1 MRFPREALGALAP
14 IERFTNQVRTALMT
28 GIGSLLGHNGRTNQ
42 LHWRKIVNK
51 FLSTVVGAAALA
63 MVTASA
69 WAQAYPTV
77 DLLSSGTTVVGEVL
91 HYPTSGPA
99 KVTVSIV
106 TIAPG
111 AETAFHRHPAPLVAY
126 ILEGEMSV
134 DYGAKGIKNYRKGD
148 ALIEA
153 MDVSHRGMNA
163 GPNLVKILAVYLG
176 AEGTANVALEK

>member
-1 MRFPREALGALAP
+1 MNKFLATVVAVGVLALAP
-14 IERFTNQVRTALMT
+14 AIT
-28 GIGSLLGHNGRTNQ
+28 
-42 LHWRKIVNK
+42 
-51 FLSTVVGAAALA
+51 
-63 MVTASA
+63 
-69 WAQAYPTV
+69 WAQAYPTL

-111 AETAFHRHPAPLVAY
+111 AQTVFHRHPAPLVAY

-153 MDVSHRGMNA
+153 MDIAHRGMNA
-163 GPNLVKILAVYLG
+163 GPDVVKILAVYLG

>member
-1 MRFPREALGALAP
+1 M
-14 IERFTNQVRTALMT
+14 
-28 GIGSLLGHNGRTNQ
+28 
-42 LHWRKIVNK
+42 NK
-51 FLSTVVGAAALA
+51 FLATVFSVTTLA
-63 MVTASA
+63 IAPTIT

-77 DLLSSGTTVVGEVL
+77 DLLSSGTTVVGEVV

-111 AETAFHRHPAPLVAY
+111 AQTVFHRHPAPLVAY

-134 DYGAKGIKNYRKGD
+134 DYGAKGTKYYRKGD

-153 MDVSHRGMNA
+153 MDIAHRGMNA
-163 GPNLVKILAVYLG
+163 GPDVVKILAVYLG
-176 AEGTANVALEK
+176 AEGTANVALER